1 MGRIRIS
8 VYGNGCSKSAR
19 KLARELGIKRL
30 KVTGSRFVGRNMD
43 TILNWGLPKTLLPN
57 VVYLN
62 PIDSVRLASNKLH
75 TLNTLYANNISVP
88 TFVTDFQS
96 LVPGC
101 LYMARTTL
109 YGHSGKGIVVGEL
122 TELPSDSPLY
132 TKAINKVAEYRV
144 IVVNGKAVDI
154 KSKKKR
160 RDSEQDEHIWNH
172 SNGYVFAR
180 NVGTFPC
187 NLKQLGIDSVEALGL
202 RYGAVDII
210 EDEAGKLYTL
220 EVNTAHGME
229 GETLKLVADEM
240 RVMLREEFN
249 VTI

>member
-1 MGRIRIS
+1 MGRVRIQ
-8 VYGNGCSKSAR
+8 VYGNGKSKSAR
-19 KLARELGIKRL
+19 VLAKELGIKRL
-30 KVTGSRFVGRNMD
+30 KVAGSRFVGRNGD
-43 TILNWGLPKTLLPN
+43 TIINWGVPKKVLN
-57 VVYLN
+57 KVMYLN
-62 PIDSVRLASNKLH
+62 PIDSVRLASNKLD

-88 TFVTDFQS
+88 QFVTDFQS

-109 YGHSGKGIVVGEL
+109 YGHSGMGIAIGEA
-122 TELPSDSPLY
+122 EGLPRDAPLY
-132 TKAINKVAEYRV
+132 TKAIDKVAEYRV

-210 EDEAGKLYTL
+210 EDEGGVLYTL
-220 EVNTAHGME
+220 EVNTAWGLD
-229 GETLKLVADEM
+229 GTTITLVADEFK
-240 RVMLREEFN
+240 RMLYGRE
-249 VTI
+249 

>member
-8 VYGNGCSKSAR
+8 VYGNGRSKSAR

-30 KVTGSRFVGRNMD
+30 KVTGSRFRAKNMD

-62 PIDSVRLASNKLH
+62 PIESVRLASNKLH

-88 TFVTDFQS
+88 TFVTDSQS

-101 LYMARTTL
+101 LYMARTIL
-109 YGHSGKGIVVGEL
+109 QGHSGIGVVVGEA
-122 TELPSDSPLY
+122 EGLPSDAPLY
-132 TKAINKVAEYRV
+132 TKAIDKVAEYRV

-154 KSKKKR
+154 KAKKKKNDWTEN
-160 RDSEQDEHIWNH
+160 RDKNVWNH

-187 NLKQLGIDSVEALGL
+187 NLKQLGVDSVEALGL

-210 EDEAGKLYTL
+210 EDGEGVLYTL
-220 EVNTAHGME
+220 EVNTAFGLD
-229 GETLKLVADEM
+229 GTTITLVADEF
-240 RVMLREEFN
+240 RRMLYGRE
-249 VTI
+249 